1 MSKFNHFLTV
11 KDVSREQLLRLID
24 RARGIKARPKSYAQS
39 LAGKSIVMLFEKPS
53 LRTRV
58 TFDIGIAKL
67 GGHAVYLDQQ
77 NGALGVRESV
87 RDFGANISQWADGI
101 VARVYKQSTL
111 NELAAGGTV
120 PVINA
125 LSDLYHPCQALAD
138 FMTLAEV
145 AGDPSKVKLAYV
157 GDGNNVTHSLMLFAA
172 RLGATMVV
180 CCPRGHSVDGQV
192 VVEAQSINAQS
203 GGSLVVTDD
212 LAAVEGVDAIYGD
225 TWVSMGDTTPYEQ
238 VMDTFMPYQVN
249 EALMARTGA
258 RFYLHCQPAHR
269 EMEVTSAVMDGP
281 QSVILPQAQNRM
293 WAQNAVLLE
302 LLG

>member
-1 MSKFNHFLTV
+1 MADFKHFLAD
-11 KDVSREQLLRLID
+11 KDLSREQLLRLID
-24 RARGIKARPKSYAQS
+24 KARDIKARPRSYAQALS
-39 LAGKSIVMLFEKPS
+39 GKSIVMLFEKQS

-58 TFDIGIAKL
+58 TFDIGINKL

-101 VARVYKQSTL
+101 VARGFQQSTL
-111 NELAAGGTV
+111 DELVLGGTV
-120 PVINA
+120 PVVNA

-138 FMTLAEV
+138 FMTLTEV
-145 AGDPSKVKLAYV
+145 AGDPTKVKLAYV
-157 GDGNNVTHSLMLFAA
+157 GDGNNVTHSLMHFAA
-172 RLGATMVV
+172 RLGAEMVV

-192 VVEAQSINAQS
+192 VVEAQLLNAES

-212 LAAVEGVDAIYGD
+212 LAALEGVDAIYGD
-225 TWVSMGDTTPYEQ
+225 TWISMGDNTPYEQ

-249 EALMARTGA
+249 EALMARSGA

-269 EMEVTSAVMDGP
+269 EMEVSSAVMDGP